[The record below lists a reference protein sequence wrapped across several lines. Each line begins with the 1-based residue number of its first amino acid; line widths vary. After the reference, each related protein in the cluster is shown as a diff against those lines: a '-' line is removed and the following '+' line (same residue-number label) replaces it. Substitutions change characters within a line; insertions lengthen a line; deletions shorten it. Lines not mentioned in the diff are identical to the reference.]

1 MEKKNNRSRLD
12 QSTVCGVDLA
22 LKVKLAQTYLDE
34 LKEQKDEKALLQ
46 WVRGIPSEILRILVL
61 SIAFNKFKSRV

>member
-61 SIAFNKFKSRV
+61 SIALDEFKSRV